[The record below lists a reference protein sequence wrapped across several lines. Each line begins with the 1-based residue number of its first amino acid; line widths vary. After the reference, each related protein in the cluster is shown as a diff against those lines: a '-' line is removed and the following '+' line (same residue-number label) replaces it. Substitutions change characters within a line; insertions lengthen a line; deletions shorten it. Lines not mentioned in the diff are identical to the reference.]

1 MHDVLEAVFCSCLQH
16 QCPQPKGLPPYRFVI
31 TTFNNNRKDFED
43 AAGDADPGIGNLL
56 PNAPCKKFV

>member
-1 MHDVLEAVFCSCLQH
+1 MHDVMESSVLFLFATSM
-16 QCPQPKGLPPYRFVI
+16 PKGLPPYRFVI